1 MARING
7 EASLRTDASWLDLC
21 SDDKRRPNL
30 VIHVKVQEAYLHCSK
45 AVMRSQIWDQEAQ
58 IGRSILISMGE
69 MLKAQLNLEGP
80 PESRED
86 MRKRYLPIL

>member
-1 MARING
+1 
-7 EASLRTDASWLDLC
+7 
-21 SDDKRRPNL
+21 
-30 VIHVKVQEAYLHCSK
+30 
-45 AVMRSQIWDQEAQ
+45 MRSQIWDQEAQ
-58 IGRSILISMGE
+58 IGRSILLSMGE